1 MPLLAD
7 RSLQAHT
14 ALVLVP
20 TRGVVLARQRYDS
33 SVPDELGRATVVL
46 VILTQMGWGRGAGRP
61 GKTEPGEPDRAKPM
75 SSLSYTIQIVY
86 YTIQIVYYTDTIT
99 AEVGQ
104 SNYGLAFTDLRT
116 PEHRRLR
123 YIVMERRGRA
133 LS

>member
-86 YTIQIVYYTDTIT
+86 YTDTIT

>member
-61 GKTEPGEPDRAKPM
+61 GKTEPGDLDRAKDD
-75 SSLSYTIQIVY
+75 LVIL
-86 YTIQIVYYTDTIT
+86 YYTDSIL
-99 AEVGQ
+99 
-104 SNYGLAFTDLRT
+104 YYTDSILY
-116 PEHRRLR
+116 R
-123 YIVMERRGRA
+123 YYN
-133 LS
+133 S